1 MSLWVAKMRNVL
13 NPSNCQLLQIDFLIW
28 IKFEWFLWMILYR
41 CMLVTFQLGW
51 WSVLVEGAE
60 HVRYVKEKCRF
71 PERFLL
77 QSRIEYA
84 LVAKS
89 KFCETAFRKNERISE
104 SIVLHTF
111 TYCKNSCSSHGGE
124 RKWNSI
130 HFAYCACHRGVIFC
144 HGSSPITV
152 WRPQACAF
160 SL

>member
-1 MSLWVAKMRNVL
+1 M
-13 NPSNCQLLQIDFLIW
+13 
-28 IKFEWFLWMILYR
+28 
-41 CMLVTFQLGW
+41 
-51 WSVLVEGAE
+51 
-60 HVRYVKEKCRF
+60 RYVKEKCRF

-124 RKWNSI
+124 PEVKFHTFCLLRMSQGCDLLPRI
-130 HFAYCACHRGVIFC
+130 QSYHGLEATSMRILFVIWTPC
-144 HGSSPITV
+144 QSGKS
-152 WRPQACAF
+152 
-160 SL
+160 